1 MHNSRSRAVEDYNS
15 QIASLRSRKSPSE
28 FQEEQKKEEEL
39 ISAEEVATWG
49 FDLISEESD
58 PSTSY
63 SVSGFLKAFL
73 HNMTISSFKHQGP
86 YQDLKSLHQ
95 SLVSTESSSIT
106 LRSNPEEKTKSPQET
121 QTRI

>member
-49 FDLISEESD
+49 FDLISEE
-58 PSTSY
+58 
-63 SVSGFLKAFL
+63 
-73 HNMTISSFKHQGP
+73 
-86 YQDLKSLHQ
+86 
-95 SLVSTESSSIT
+95 
-106 LRSNPEEKTKSPQET
+106 
-121 QTRI
+121 